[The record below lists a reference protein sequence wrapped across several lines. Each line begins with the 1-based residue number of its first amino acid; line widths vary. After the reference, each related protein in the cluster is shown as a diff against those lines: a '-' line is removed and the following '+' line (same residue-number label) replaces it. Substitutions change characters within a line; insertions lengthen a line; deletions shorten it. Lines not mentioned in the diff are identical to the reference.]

1 MTRFEQEISGALGE
15 FWKKNAEKEVK
26 RVVEQADAEA
36 AVESDGAIRWN
47 SNGSYLMDD
56 FCEKLEYAGYPF
68 SRSATR
74 EKREAQV
81 ARELAEYRASHHTTT
96 AEERADMQAAFGKG
110 ATVVNALTG
119 ERTRL

>member
-26 RVVEQADAEA
+26 RAVEQANTEA
-36 AVESDGAIRWN
+36 TVESDGAIHWN

-81 ARELAEYRASHHTTT
+81 ARELAEYRASRHGPT
-96 AEERADMQAAFGKG
+96 AEERAEMQAAFGKG
-110 ATVVNALTG
+110 TTVVNVLTG
-119 ERTRL
+119 ERTQL